1 MLSFA
6 LALAAMVQTDAINSA
21 RQAYSA
27 CLRGYVT
34 TSMEGA
40 MTPEA
45 FEANIASQC
54 TDRAT
59 AFREALIQR
68 DVRAGGARARAE
80 EDAQMMMEDM
90 RVNFIDLYRGEME
103 AAAPAPQPA
112 EEPQVVAPETPE
124 ESPAAPATP
133 E

>member
-27 CLRGYVT
+27 CLRDYVT
-34 TSMEGA
+34 TSMEGG
-40 MTPEA
+40 MTPDA
-45 FEANIASQC
+45 FEASIAGQC
-54 TDRAT
+54 ADRSA

-103 AAAPAPQPA
+103 AAAPAPQPEQTPPPEA
-112 EEPQVVAPETPE
+112 AETPE
-124 ESPAAPATP
+124 EAPAAPATP
-133 E
+133 Q